1 VASPS
6 GKATLHKVGNA
17 QQFDERKVSEYVMPL
32 QQQLEFE
39 IGTGKIPLIRKSADL
54 I

>member
-1 VASPS
+1 MASPS
-6 GKATLHKVGNA
+6 RKATLHKVGNA

-32 QQQLEFE
+32 QQLEFE